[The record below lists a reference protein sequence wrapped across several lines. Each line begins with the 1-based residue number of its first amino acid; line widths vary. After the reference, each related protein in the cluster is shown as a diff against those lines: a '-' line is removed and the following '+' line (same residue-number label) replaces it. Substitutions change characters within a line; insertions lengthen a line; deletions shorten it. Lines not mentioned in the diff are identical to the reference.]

1 MGKKKTDLIL
11 LSILCFALVSI
22 GNLKIVRATSIDYIR
37 FSSGVTVFSPLNTTY
52 NSRFLNLNMTFDQ
65 GAGIACSLNY
75 SIDGNNRGSIPLVTE
90 DTGFYTKFKKTGLV
104 TLPELSEGSHYLTIN
119 VLCGLYDY
127 HGAPP
132 GAPFTPTFPGSS
144 DYIATWTHTIH
155 FKIDT
160 SIVNP
165 DVNWVE
171 VTTLTGVGGIG
182 STDSFTVDH
191 VDWRIRWKIEPGD
204 SSART
209 AFQAYIFP
217 LTGIKG
223 SEQWFEKIEHY
234 GTEETTGILN
244 IYNHSGSFYMDVLTG
259 NVESYSMIVEQ
270 NLDSIPEFPSWI
282 ILPLFLIS
290 TLFVIVF
297 KKRLFYQRS

>member
-1 MGKKKTDLIL
+1 MGEKKASLIL
-11 LSILCFALVSI
+11 LLILCFALVSI

-37 FSSGVTVFSPLNTTY
+37 FSSGVTIFSPLNTTY

-75 SIDGNNRGSIPLVTE
+75 SIDGNSRGSIPLVSE
-90 DTGFYTKFKKTGLV
+90 DTGFHFIFKNTGLV

-160 SIVNP
+160 FLVNP

-191 VDWRIRWKIEPGD
+191 VDWRIRWEIEPGNG
-204 SSART
+204 SQRKS
-209 AFQAYIFP
+209 FLVYIFP
-217 LTGIKG
+217 VTGIKG
-223 SEQWFEKIEHY
+223 SEPWFESIQHF
-234 GTEETTGILN
+234 GIEETTGILN
-244 IYNHSGSFYMDVLTG
+244 IYNHSGSFYMDVLASID
-259 NVESYSMIVEQ
+259 SYTLIIEQ
-270 NLDSIPEFPSWI
+270 NIDSIPEFPSWI
-282 ILPLFLIS
+282 ILPLFLVV
-290 TLFVIVF
+290 TFVAVLA
-297 KKRLFYQRS
+297 KKRLFHSSI